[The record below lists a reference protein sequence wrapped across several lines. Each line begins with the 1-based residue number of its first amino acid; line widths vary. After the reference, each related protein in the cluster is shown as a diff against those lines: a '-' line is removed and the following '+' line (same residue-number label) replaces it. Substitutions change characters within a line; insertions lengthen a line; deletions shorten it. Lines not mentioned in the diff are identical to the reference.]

1 MKADILSRKDQVNT
15 QDDNKDIQMLKEE
28 LWTRRM
34 TAEITILRRNRVME
48 KTKFLKK
55 IQQNKEGKQTSLGRQ
70 QNSLCKQTNLH
81 LQQQGTNT
89 MRKS

>member
-1 MKADILSRKDQVNT
+1 
-15 QDDNKDIQMLKEE
+15 MLKEE

-55 IQQNKEGKQTSLGRQ
+55 IQQNKQEVI
-70 QNSLCKQTNLH
+70 
-81 LQQQGTNT
+81 
-89 MRKS
+89 